1 MTDLNQQKSKLHTH
15 AEVDEENTDDIVY
28 EADKGAASGSAPAG
42 NGRLQATDPASA
54 NLYTFSPAELKA
66 NMDKMKELPHK
77 PYVMLLLVK
86 GVYVCRSCGTLLST
100 PCNGVPQLPQ

>member
-42 NGRLQATDPASA
+42 NGKLQATDPASA
-54 NLYTFSPAELKA
+54 NLVQYAVFT
-66 NMDKMKELPHK
+66 K
-77 PYVMLLLVK
+77 PRAIGKGRNQYIFEWNVFKSLLDGIGILIV
-86 GVYVCRSCGTLLST
+86 
-100 PCNGVPQLPQ
+100 Q